1 MQLDLPLNTVA
12 VECSVIAATESA
24 RVCTDPTEQDDVS
37 MQAIAAR
44 KKPRAQ
50 PVTYITSGMSKIRS
64 ANIVDVN
71 QLILCLHQAKM
82 PSYIFQQNN
91 ARRVR

>member
-12 VECSVIAATESA
+12 VECSVIATTESA
-24 RVCTDPTEQDDVS
+24 EQDDVS